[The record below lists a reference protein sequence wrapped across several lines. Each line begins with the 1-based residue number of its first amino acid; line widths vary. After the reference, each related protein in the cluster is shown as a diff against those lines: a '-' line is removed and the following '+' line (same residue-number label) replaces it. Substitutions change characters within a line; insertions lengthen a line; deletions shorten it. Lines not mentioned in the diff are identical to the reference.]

1 MQWWIINIR
10 FPRLSPLDPVR
21 LKVENKYL
29 KDLVVSQLDLIQ
41 QQVAD
46 ILHLIKSIFFQKKI
60 IKSRLNVK
68 ILRIL
73 SVCLFAFLI
82 SLQV

>member
-46 ILHLIKSIFFQKKI
+46 ILHLIKSFFSEKDMFIFY
-60 IKSRLNVK
+60 L
-68 ILRIL
+68 
-73 SVCLFAFLI
+73 FLI
-82 SLQV
+82 SNFLQIII

>member
-60 IKSRLNVK
+60 KSLLNVK